1 MRQHHRRTLSARS
14 SSAALD
20 VAVTFLAVVARGA
33 CSARGARG
41 TRRVATLALA
51 ISLCAFL
58 AALSAAAPAGAAQ
71 AAATPA
77 ASAGAAQAAAT
88 PAATPAHAASP
99 SASPSSSGASSGY
112 RVHRTIAVGGD
123 GGWDYLAFDSAA
135 RRLYITRST
144 RVIVL
149 DPDSG
154 KAVGEIPNLS
164 GVHGV
169 ALAPDLGRGFISNGR
184 SDTVTVFDLKS
195 LKVLSELKSTG
206 QNPDAILYDPASHR
220 VFAFNGRSG
229 SATVFDAAGGK
240 VAATIPLGGRPEF
253 AASDGRGNVF
263 VNIEDKNELVAI
275 DAAKLTVAKRWPLPG
290 CDEPSGLA
298 IDAAHQRLIVGCGN
312 ETALIVDSAGGRA
325 VAKLPIGK
333 GVDATGFD
341 PGVGLGYASCGDGT
355 LTVMREE
362 TPDRWTVAAKAAT
375 RQGARTMAVDEKTHQ
390 VYLATAEFG
399 PRPAP
404 TAAEP
409 HPRPPMVPGSFVILV
424 VGP

>member
-1 MRQHHRRTLSARS
+1 MHHRLLPPPAPGSPAAPGTAATQSVRAAAAATTSVRAA
-14 SSAALD
+14 AAL
-20 VAVTFLAVVARGA
+20 ALGLSGILAG
-33 CSARGARG
+33 
-41 TRRVATLALA
+41 
-51 ISLCAFL
+51 F
-58 AALSAAAPAGAAQ
+58 AAAPAAAAGQAGGAASS
-71 AAATPA
+71 PA
-77 ASAGAAQAAAT
+77 
-88 PAATPAHAASP
+88 AHAAAP
-99 SASPSSSGASSGY
+99 APPAGY
-112 RVHRTIAVGGD
+112 RIHKTIAVGGD

-135 RRLYITRST
+135 RRLYITRAT
-144 RVIVL
+144 RVTVL

-154 KAVGEIPNLS
+154 KTVGEIPNLS

-169 ALAPDLGRGFISNGR
+169 ALAQDLGRGFISNGR
-184 SDTVTVFDLKS
+184 SDKVTVFDLKS

-206 QNPDAILYDPASHR
+206 QNPDAILYDPATHR
-220 VFAFNGRSG
+220 VFAFNGRSA
-229 SATVFDAAGGK
+229 SATVFEGASGQVAG
-240 VAATIPLGGRPEF
+240 TIPLGGRPEF
-253 AASDGRGNVF
+253 AASDGKGSVF

-275 DAAKLTVAKRWPLPG
+275 DAAKLTVAKRWPLAG

-298 IDAAHQRLIVGCGN
+298 IDAAHQRLIAGCGN
-312 ETALIVDSAGGRA
+312 EVAPIVDGSSGRM

-341 PGVGLGYASCGDGT
+341 PGTALGYASCGDGT

-362 TPDRWTVAAKAAT
+362 TPDKWTVVAKAAT
-375 RQGARTMAVDEKTHQ
+375 RQGARTMAVDEKTHE

-409 HPRPPMVPGSFVILV
+409 HPRPPIIPGSFVILV

>member
-1 MRQHHRRTLSARS
+1 MPDRRHILPSSPAALAVLVAALAVLATVAPAAIASQAEPAKAATQATSATS
-14 SSAALD
+14 ASSATPA
-20 VAVTFLAVVARGA
+20 T
-33 CSARGARG
+33 SASP
-41 TRRVATLALA
+41 ATPATPGNT
-51 ISLCAFL
+51 
-58 AALSAAAPAGAAQ
+58 AAAASAAAAPAGGG
-71 AAATPA
+71 AAAA
-77 ASAGAAQAAAT
+77 
-88 PAATPAHAASP
+88 
-99 SASPSSSGASSGY
+99 Y
-112 RVHRTIAVGGD
+112 RLRKTIPLGGD

-135 RRLYITRST
+135 RRLYVTRAT

-149 DPDSG
+149 DPDTG
-154 KAVGEIPNLS
+154 KVVGEIPNLS

-184 SDTVTVFDLKS
+184 ADKVTVFDLKS
-195 LKVLSELKSTG
+195 LKVLAELKSTG

-229 SATVFDAAGGK
+229 SATVYDAASGQ
-240 VAATIPLGGRPEF
+240 VAATIPLGGKPEF
-253 AASDGRGNVF
+253 AASDRKGSVF

-275 DAAKLTVAKRWPLPG
+275 DATKLAVAQRWPLAG
-290 CDEPSGLA
+290 CEEPSGLA
-298 IDAAHQRLIVGCGN
+298 IDVAHQRLVVGCGN
-312 ETALIVDSAGGRA
+312 ETSLIVDSASGRV
-325 VAKLPIGK
+325 VARLPIGK
-333 GVDATGFD
+333 GVDANGFD
-341 PGVGLGYASCGDGT
+341 PGAGLGFASCGDGT

-375 RQGARTMAVDEKTHQ
+375 RQGARTMAVDERTHA

-409 HPRPPMVPGSFVILV
+409 RPRPPILPGSFVILV

>member
-1 MRQHHRRTLSARS
+1 MRQLRRRTLSARS

-20 VAVTFLAVVARGA
+20 IAVAV
-33 CSARGARG
+33 
-41 TRRVATLALA
+41 
-51 ISLCAFL
+51 SLLVFL
-58 AALSAAAPAGAAQ
+58 AALSAAAPAAAAASASAAQ
-71 AAATPA
+71 AAA
-77 ASAGAAQAAAT
+77 S
-88 PAATPAHAASP
+88 PAATPSHAAPPAASP

-112 RVHRTIAVGGD
+112 RVHRTLAVGGD

-154 KAVGEIPNLS
+154 KVVGEIPNLS

-184 SDTVTVFDLKS
+184 SDTVTVFDPKS

-220 VFAFNGRSG
+220 VFAFNGRSA
-229 SATVFDAAGGK
+229 SATVFEAASGT

-253 AASDGRGNVF
+253 AASDRRGNVF

-312 ETALIVDSAGGRA
+312 ETALIVDSASGRV

-375 RQGARTMAVDEKTHQ
+375 RQGARTMAADEKTHE

-404 TAAEP
+404 TATEP
-409 HPRPPMVPGSFVILV
+409 HPRPPMVPGSFVVLV